1 MQFKNQKFTMT
12 LLLAGFI
19 TFGCESDLALVE
31 PAIEAKLEEET
42 FSKSFNLSEIKEMTD
57 FTNLRQ
63 GDFTGRFLIL
73 SRGNNLPANIERSI
87 ASAGGE
93 IVKTF
98 PEIGVAVAVSRSDN
112 FLSQASTISGIES
125 ITPDMILQYT
135 KEPSLIGDE
144 QVIER
149 GQNGIS
155 SRKVTSSGTPFNYQ
169 DAFFDGWQ
177 WAPGSIDAPKAW
189 DNGFTGEGIRVAV
202 IDGGFHSAHT
212 DLAPNLDVERSRSTV
227 PGLNFNQDLGTFW
240 HGTHV
245 AGIVAASGDGIVGI
259 APKATIIGVKSLHSG
274 SGAFEWILEGILYA
288 ATPQSKGGAGAQIIN
303 MSLGAEFPIRELW
316 QEEGFRKAFQEL
328 QKVYDRATTYAY
340 QNGVTI
346 IASAGNGASNYDV
359 ERGLFKFPA
368 QNRHVLSISSTGP
381 TGWVLGNENFTQLA
395 YYSDHGKALLD
406 FAAPGGTAGLA
417 LVDGNFNPCT
427 LIGTFISTTATCAV
441 FDQVFSTVR
450 GRTNSSYNWAQGT
463 SMASP
468 AVAGVVALMMEANGG
483 SMNPAQVKTRL
494 IQSSTDLGKP
504 GQDEIYGHG
513 YVNAAKAVG
522 LN

>member
-1 MQFKNQKFTMT
+1 M
-12 LLLAGFI
+12 
-19 TFGCESDLALVE
+19 
-31 PAIEAKLEEET
+31 
-42 FSKSFNLSEIKEMTD
+42 
-57 FTNLRQ
+57 
-63 GDFTGRFLIL
+63 
-73 SRGNNLPANIERSI
+73 
-87 ASAGGE
+87 
-93 IVKTF
+93 
-98 PEIGVAVAVSRSDN
+98 
-112 FLSQASTISGIES
+112 
-125 ITPDMILQYT
+125 
-135 KEPSLIGDE
+135 
-144 QVIER
+144 
-149 GQNGIS
+149 
-155 SRKVTSSGTPFNYQ
+155 TSSGTPFNYQ

-189 DNGFTGEGIRVAV
+189 DNGFTGEGIRVAI

-212 DLAPNLDVERSRSTV
+212 DLAPNLDVASSLSTV
-227 PGLNFNQDLGTFW
+227 PDFNFNEDTGTFW

-303 MSLGAEFPIRELW
+303 MSLGAEFPIREFW

-417 LVDGNFNPCT
+417 LVDGNFNRCT
-427 LIGTFISTTATCAV
+427 LIGTFISTTAACAV

-450 GRTNSSYNWAQGT
+450 GGTNSSYNWAQGT

-494 IQSSTDLGKP
+494 IQTSTDLGKP